1 MKKLLLF
8 IMAVFLLLL
17 LAGCQGISGPPGP
30 KGDTGPP
37 GSPPSEE
44 ELLPL
49 IIGVIAEHADELR
62 GHEGPPGPQGPAGEQ
77 GTPGIQGPPGPQG
90 AEGPAGSSGE
100 QGSPLQTTPT
110 VVAMGFLTGRYER
123 SQEVAWEAEVADGY
137 NVIKAVVQLEG
148 VGELIYKITLKDI
161 DWDSSRYV
169 TFVEATEDNKSSS
182 YRWSGNRLLVKI
194 NNVGGTA
201 GRGAFSFMVWRVP

>member
-1 MKKLLLF
+1 MRKPLLF

-49 IIGVIAEHADELR
+49 ISGVIAEHTDELR

-77 GTPGIQGPPGPQG
+77 GPPGIQGPPGPQG
-90 AEGPAGSSGE
+90 AEGPAGPSGE

-110 VVAMGFLTGRYER
+110 VVAMGSLTGRYER

-137 NVIKAVVQLEG
+137 NVIKAVVSQDPTDLT
-148 VGELIYKITLKDI
+148 YKITLKDI

-169 TFVEATEDNKSSS
+169 TFVEATEANKLSY
-182 YRWSGNRLLVKI
+182 YRWRGNQLLVNI
-194 NNVGGTA
+194 NGVGGTA
-201 GRGAFSFMVWRVP
+201 TRGAFSFMVWRVP

>member
-1 MKKLLLF
+1 
-8 IMAVFLLLL
+8 MAVFLLLL

-49 IIGVIAEHADELR
+49 ISGVIAEHADELH

-77 GTPGIQGPPGPQG
+77 GPPGIQGPPGPQG
-90 AEGPAGSSGE
+90 AEGPAGPSGE
-100 QGSPLQTTPT
+100 QSSPLQTTPT

-137 NVIKAVVQLEG
+137 NVIKAVVSQDP
-148 VGELIYKITLKDI
+148 GELTYKITLKDI

-169 TFVEATEDNKSSS
+169 TFVTATEKSKLCS
-182 YRWSGNRLLVKI
+182 YDWRGNRLEVEVYSLS
-194 NNVGGTA
+194 GSAT
-201 GRGAFSFMVWRVP
+201 RGSFSFMVWRVP